1 MSQNRK
7 LRRKTI
13 ANRFKTHESHNTR
26 VAGYNLDTVPPGNM
40 HMATLQ
46 VWVKIGSR
54 DY

>member
-13 ANRFKTHESHNTR
+13 ANRFKTHNTS
-26 VAGYNLDTVPPGNM
+26 VAGYNLDTVPPRNM